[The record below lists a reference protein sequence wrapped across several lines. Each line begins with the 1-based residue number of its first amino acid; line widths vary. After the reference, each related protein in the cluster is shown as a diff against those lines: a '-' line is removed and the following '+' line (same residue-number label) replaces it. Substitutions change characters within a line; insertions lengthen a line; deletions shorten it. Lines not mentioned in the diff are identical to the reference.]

1 MKGSAV
7 STNLGVALTAAVCSG
22 AASSAQPQQV
32 TGTPGSPDATT
43 TISGEQLPAPD
54 PKFGGVIYCE

>member
-1 MKGSAV
+1 MKRSGV
-7 STNLGVALTAAVCSG
+7 STTLGVALTAAVCSG
-22 AASSAQPQQV
+22 AASAAQPQQV

-43 TISGEQLPAPD
+43 TISGEQLPTPD